1 MRVDNAVLAV
11 LSVAATEGNQL
22 FLTGQLDRK
31 LYEKTNKVLEAAGGE
46 IEALPD
52 GAFKQSGTMVNTVV
66 VTIPGDSA

>member
-31 LYEKTNKVLEAAGGE
+31 LYEKTNKVLDAARRCR
-46 IEALPD
+46 PVD
-52 GAFKQSGTMVNTVV
+52 GDCRN
-66 VTIPGDSA
+66 